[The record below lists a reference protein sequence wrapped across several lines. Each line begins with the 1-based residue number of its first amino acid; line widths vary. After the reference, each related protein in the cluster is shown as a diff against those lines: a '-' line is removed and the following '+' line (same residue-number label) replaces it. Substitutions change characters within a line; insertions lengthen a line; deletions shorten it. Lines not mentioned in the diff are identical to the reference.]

1 MKMGRETWS
10 VAIDALRANKL
21 RAFLTM
27 LGVVI
32 GSACIVLVVTVSLT
46 GRRYILQQIES
57 VGSNLINAQAVHSP
71 SAASALSYEMT
82 LGDMDA
88 IRQGIPNVTLVAGM
102 RVMDM
107 TVVVNGVEYPV
118 SLIGV
123 TQDYEEI
130 RHLVIMRGRYFD
142 SDDMAARNKV
152 ALITDNLA
160 KRVFGTQNPVGLPV
174 RLGELTFTVI
184 GVFRER
190 VATYGLSEIQTDS
203 VLIPFSLM
211 KYYTGDDYIRGLYVQ
226 MANPDD
232 VAPATKRVEGLL
244 LARHP
249 PGSAFEVENLNGILN
264 VAKQISSALT
274 IVLSG
279 DRADRSRGQWNRNHE
294 HHARHGD
301 GADARDRYP
310 EGDWR
315 APPRNSLPIFAR
327 IIADQWSRR
336 GSGCPR
342 GRQHPRA
349 GAAAAARKS
358 ARARAMVGGGGR
370 AQRLVPDRYLVRIF
384 AREQGRR
391 VATHRI
397 LALRVEFFRRA

>member
-1 MKMGRETWS
+1 
-10 VAIDALRANKL
+10 
-21 RAFLTM
+21 M

-71 SAASALSYEMT
+71 SEASALSYEMT

-142 SDDMAARNKV
+142 NDDMAARNKV

-160 KRVFGTQNPVGLPV
+160 KRVFGAQNPVGLPV

-190 VATYGLSEIQTDS
+190 VATYGLSEIQTR
-203 VLIPFSLM
+203 L
-211 KYYTGDDYIRGLYVQ
+211 
-226 MANPDD
+226 
-232 VAPATKRVEGLL
+232 
-244 LARHP
+244 
-249 PGSAFEVENLNGILN
+249 
-264 VAKQISSALT
+264 
-274 IVLSG
+274 
-279 DRADRSRGQWNRNHE
+279 
-294 HHARHGD
+294 
-301 GADARDRYP
+301 GADP
-310 EGDWR
+310 
-315 APPRNSLPIFAR
+315 
-327 IIADQWSRR
+327 
-336 GSGCPR
+336 
-342 GRQHPRA
+342 
-349 GAAAAARKS
+349 
-358 ARARAMVGGGGR
+358 
-370 AQRLVPDRYLVRIF
+370 
-384 AREQGRR
+384 
-391 VATHRI
+391 
-397 LALRVEFFRRA
+397 FFR